1 MLTTAPVANA
11 TDELSGTVSV
21 MAAAL
26 LKVTKRPLSVS
37 TKVYV
42 VPVWAL
48 RVRFCL
54 ASLIVGVFNIGLVN
68 VLLVSVSVVALPT
81 SVSVAAGS
89 VSVVVPA
96 TAVACTVVLPEVEP
110 AKPRLDTGEIDALK
124 ALRSS
129 EVSTCLTVAP
139 AECCTPDVPARAL
152 VIVKVSV
159 ELAVMN
165 MISSLV
171 VSGSIAT
178 VNWST
183 LPAASVTP
191 PSKAEPVPEATVI
204 VVALDDIVEASV
216 VSTLIDEYCLV
227 ISLPYLV

>member
-227 ISLPYLV
+227 ISLPYFV

>member
-1 MLTTAPVANA
+1 MLMIAPVAYA
-11 TDELSGTVSV
+11 TDEFNGTVAV
-21 MAAAL
+21 MAEAL
-26 LKVTKRPLSVS
+26 LKVTNLPLSAR

-42 VPVWAL
+42 VPVCAF

-54 ASLIVGVFNIGLVN
+54 ASLIVGLVK

-81 SVSVAAGS
+81 SISVAAGS

-96 TAVACTVVLPEVEP
+96 TAVACTVVVPEVDP
-110 AKPRLDTGEIDALK
+110 ANPTLVTGEIDALK

-129 EVSTCLTVAP
+129 LVSTCLTVAP

>member
-81 SVSVAAGS
+81 SVSVAAGR

-96 TAVACTVVLPEVEP
+96 IAVACTVVLPEVDP
-110 AKPRLDTGEIDALK
+110 AKPRLVTGDTAVSN
-124 ALRSS
+124 AVRSS
-129 EVSTCLTVAP
+129 EVRKCFTVAP
-139 AECCTPDVPARAL
+139 ELWLVAADPAL
-152 VIVKVSV
+152 PLTIVSV
-159 ELAVMN
+159 SPETCWTKQ
-165 MISSLV
+165 ISSFA
-171 VSGSIAT
+171 VSGSIAM
-178 VNWST
+178 VNWSG
-183 LPAASVTP
+183 
-191 PSKAEPVPEATVI
+191 
-204 VVALDDIVEASV
+204 
-216 VSTLIDEYCLV
+216 
-227 ISLPYLV
+227 